1 MGHLLSLG
9 GSLLKFVA
17 AKEQPQL
24 RIHGGG
30 GDCSGRGH
38 PVQQAQALDSEHTG
52 KTVDRSEKATVL
64 LYFNEMKKKNRHK
77 IQTLA
82 ASSSDPCGSNKLLN
96 WAAKTFWYQMTMYS
110 SLVFII
116 FYFCVSYKTEL

>member
-30 GDCSGRGH
+30 GECSGRGH

-52 KTVDRSEKATVL
+52 KTVDRSEKATAL
-64 LYFNEMKKKNRHK
+64 LYFNEMKKKIDTKSKHL
-77 IQTLA
+77 QLA
-82 ASSSDPCGSNKLLN
+82 PLTPVEATNC
-96 WAAKTFWYQMTMYS
+96 
-110 SLVFII
+110 
-116 FYFCVSYKTEL
+116 